1 MGIPLVQTMKGERM
15 QSSQLVLSVALVLVL
30 GAGGNLAAQDE
41 KPSGTISIQSQTI
54 SLGVGV
60 DWGAGLL
67 TLRNGDT
74 YQFSLQGLE
83 VGAVG
88 VSEVRAEGEVYNL
101 EKVSDFEGLYVA
113 AKANIAVVRGPGAR
127 TMRNENGVVVH
138 IDSVQKGAKLIL
150 AAEGVRI
157 NLLQQ

>member
-1 MGIPLVQTMKGERM
+1 M
-15 QSSQLVLSVALVLVL
+15 QSSRLVLSLALILVL
-30 GAGGNLAAQDE
+30 GGVGSLAAQDE

-60 DWGAGLL
+60 DWGAGRL
-67 TLRNGDT
+67 TLRNGNT

-83 VGAVG
+83 VGGVG

-101 EKVSDFEGLYVA
+101 ERVSDFEGLYVA

-127 TMRNENGVVVH
+127 TMRNENGVVLH
-138 IDSVQKGAKLIL
+138 LDSVQEGAKLTL
-150 AAEGVRI
+150 AAEGVSI
-157 NLLQQ
+157 NLLRQ